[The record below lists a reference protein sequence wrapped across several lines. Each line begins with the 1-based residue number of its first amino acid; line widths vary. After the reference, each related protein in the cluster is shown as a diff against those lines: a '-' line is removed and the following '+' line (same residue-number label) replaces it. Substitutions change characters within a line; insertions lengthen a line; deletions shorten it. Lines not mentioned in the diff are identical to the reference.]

1 MFFIYDAIYIA
12 QMLAGSYSDAY
23 VLYVVAI
30 LETPITVKCM
40 NVKQEALLMSPYW

>member
-1 MFFIYDAIYIA
+1 
-12 QMLAGSYSDAY
+12 MLAGSYSDA
-23 VLYVVAI
+23 YVVAI